1 MIDVE
6 AVAKKAEESAPSVAE
21 LEELAQKLLDRQPK
35 SYVES
40 AFIFARFVRD
50 HGSDG
55 RRLAEVI
62 EKIAAASPDE
72 RDGVVAEALVM
83 IKGVRR

>member
-1 MIDVE
+1 MMDVD
-6 AVAKKAEESAPSVAE
+6 VAAKLASVRE
-21 LEELAQKLLDRQPK
+21 LEELSQKLLDRQPK
-35 SYVES
+35 SYVET
-40 AFIFARFVRD
+40 AFILARFVRD
-50 HGSDG
+50 HASDG
-55 RRLAEVI
+55 KRLAEVI